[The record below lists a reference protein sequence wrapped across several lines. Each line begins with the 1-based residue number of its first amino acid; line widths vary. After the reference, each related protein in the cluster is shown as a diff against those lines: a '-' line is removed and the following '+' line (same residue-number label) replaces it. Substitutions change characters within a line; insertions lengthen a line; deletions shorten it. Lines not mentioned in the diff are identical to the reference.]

1 MAFRGWPAEAVAFY
15 EGLEADNSRTYWAA
29 HKEIYESAVVA
40 PFRALSDEVANDFGP
55 LHLFRPHR
63 DVRFSKDKSPYKTAQ
78 GAVTESEGGAI
89 YYVSLGPYGL
99 FAGSGYYRPAPDQLA
114 RMREAIDDAKTGPA
128 IERAVATARKGGVR
142 DRRRVA
148 EDCAEGLSEGSP
160 AHRAAAHEGPHRRQG
175 LAAGRSGCR
184 PPRRRIASSIAWRA
198 SDPVN
203 AWLAKHVGPST
214 APPDDGWARRLEL
227 GLRDGLRPALDRE
240 RAQGERFLEHLIRG
254 DDLRAITRLQG
265 ARR

>member
-89 YYVSLGPYGL
+89 YYVSLGSHGL

-128 IERAVATARKGGVR
+128 IERALATARKAGYEIGGESAPWNPD
-142 DRRRVA
+142 DRWAMVH
-148 EDCAEGLSEGSP
+148 P
-160 AHRAAAHEGPHRRQG
+160 AYVEHLGPE
-175 LAAGRSGCR
+175 
-184 PPRRRIASSIAWRA
+184 ASVI
-198 SDPVN
+198 
-203 AWLAKHVGPST
+203 G
-214 APPDDGWARRLEL
+214 PPDWHPESAES
-227 GLRDGLRPALDRE
+227 P
-240 RAQGERFLEHLIRG
+240 
-254 DDLRAITRLQG
+254 T
-265 ARR
+265 